1 MAQSLYEAVCSGNA
15 NRVRKIAASSPR
27 AVHKPSPVAA
37 SYLHLAAWK
46 GQAEV
51 CAALVEL
58 GIDINI
64 DTAPGNAV
72 PLQMA
77 ARHGH
82 LGTAK
87 WLLDHGARVDGQ
99 PTSTVTPLMAAAID
113 GHVDVARLLLDAGA
127 EINRDSYTP
136 QTALDLAIQYRV
148 KQSGQDAVA
157 ALLRERGGIRPYYER
172 HDWTGVPG
180 QLHIECIERAI
191 RLCVNPIPL
200 AETHLPGGTAV
211 TVRRTRVPKKP
222 YEQLLFTIQHVR
234 SRTEL
239 ALCLPSAW
247 PFNNGTME
255 DPRYT
260 WPISLLLQLTAAMV
274 QGGLELA
281 HGDAL
286 DATHPA
292 LQGFSWPAAIRQ
304 WMVVL
309 HGSIEAERALGR
321 GIPRTLFLVPIL
333 TKKTFQGPEAR
344 AKANKLKS
352 AKWKALTLPVEILQQ
367 EVSPP
372 APSEPKTESP
382 TKRPSRT
389 SKSKKSRKTKSPKAR
404 SAGRSTAATKRLATA
419 TKAKST
425 KKGPT
430 AATKRRAT
438 SSKAESTKKDS
449 TTATKRRATASKTK
463 STKKGS
469 EKGARRKS
477 K

>member
-1 MAQSLYEAVCSGNA
+1 
-15 NRVRKIAASSPR
+15 
-27 AVHKPSPVAA
+27 VHKPSPVGGGA
-37 SYLHLAAWK
+37 SYLHLAAGE

-51 CAALVEL
+51 CSALVEL

-72 PLQMA
+72 PLQKA

-82 LGTAK
+82 LGTVQ

-99 PTSTVTPLMAAAID
+99 PTSGTTPLMAAAIE
-113 GHVDVARLLLDAGA
+113 GHVDVVRLLLDAGA
-127 EINRDSYTP
+127 EINRDNLYSP

-367 EVSPP
+367 ESPP
-372 APSEPKTESP
+372 APSEPKTEST

-389 SKSKKSRKTKSPKAR
+389 SKPKKSPKTKNPKAR
-404 SAGRSTAATKRLATA
+404 SSGRSAATT
-419 TKAKST
+419 S
-425 KKGPT
+425 
-430 AATKRRAT
+430 KRRAT
-438 SSKAESTKKDS
+438 SSKTKSTKKGSAAATKRRGTSSKAKSTKKDS